1 MIRKELQHLAVA
13 VNSLTPHPQNVRQG
27 DVGAISESLK
37 HHGQYRPIVVQL
49 STRHILAGNHTF
61 KAAKA
66 LGWKEIACT
75 FVDCDDEQATRILLM
90 DNRANDLASYDDG
103 ALAEMLQTLMAT
115 DDQLAGTGFD
125 PEDLQQLLED
135 LGAEQLPTI
144 MGDPDDVPEQ
154 VPAKT
159 VPGDVWLL
167 GKHRLLCGDSTSPTD
182 LERLMAGKKADMVW
196 TDPPYGVAIV
206 GGAGVGGRDMSAEE
220 RKSKGGKQIQND
232 SLSLDELT
240 QFLRDSLGNACNQ
253 TKEGG
258 VWYVAAPSNSIVYSF
273 CIVLTELGLWRHTLA
288 WVKDSFVM
296 SRADYHYRHE
306 TIFYGWKSGAA
317 HREPPDRKQDSVWE
331 VPRPKRSA
339 EHPTMKPVELVE
351 RAINN
356 SSGYGELILDPFGG
370 SGTTLIAAHQTN
382 RIAYLMELDPHYCD
396 VICKRFQQ
404 ATGITPIA
412 EATGNEHDFLQ

>member
-13 VNSLTPHPQNVRQG
+13 VNSLTPHPRNVRQG
-27 DVGAISESLK
+27 DIGAISESLK

-182 LERLMAGKKADMVW
+182 LERLMAGAKADMVW
-196 TDPPYGVAIV
+196 TDPPYGMSYE
-206 GGAGVGGRDMSAEE
+206 GGRSGKHSMIKNDDLQDTQLVNLVRDAISNATMQLTNEAAIYVCFTWRTYVEFQSA
-220 RKSKGGKQIQND
+220 
-232 SLSLDELT
+232 
-240 QFLRDSLGNACNQ
+240 LRQAGIEPKA
-253 TKEGG
+253 
-258 VWYVAAPSNSIVYSF
+258 
-273 CIVLTELGLWRHTLA
+273 CIVWDKQSVGLGHAEYRPQHE
-288 WVKDSFVM
+288 FVFYVPGRWFGDRSQSDVWQS
-296 SRADYHYRHE
+296 SRGN
-306 TIFYGWKSGAA
+306 T
-317 HREPPDRKQDSVWE
+317 
-331 VPRPKRSA
+331 SA
-339 EHPTMKPVELVE
+339 YVHPTQKPVELVE
-351 RAINN
+351 RAIQN
-356 SSGYGELILDPFGG
+356 SSQKGDAVLDVFGG
-370 SGTTLIAAHQTN
+370 SGSTLIAAEQTN

-396 VICKRFQQ
+396 VICARFQK
-404 ATGITPIA
+404 ATGIKPIA

>member
-182 LERLMAGKKADMVW
+182 IERLMAGVKADMVW

-206 GGAGVGGRDMSAEE
+206 GGNRGLSPEE
-220 RKSKGGKQIQND
+220 RRAKGGKEIQND
-232 SLSLDELT
+232 ALNHEQLT
-240 QFLRDSLGNACNQ
+240 QFLRDALGLAAES
-253 TKEGG
+253 TKAGG
-258 VWYVAAPSNSIVYSF
+258 VWYVAAPPGNLFQCFSIP
-273 CIVLTELGLWRHTLA
+273 LTDLGIWKHTLV
-288 WVKDSFVM
+288 WVKDSLVM
-296 SRADYHYRHE
+296 GRADYHYRHE
-306 TIFYGWKSGAA
+306 AIFYGWKPGAA
-317 HREPPDRKQDSVWE
+317 HREPPDRKQDTVWE
-331 VPRPKRSA
+331 IPRPKRNA
-339 EHPTMKPVELVE
+339 EHPTMKPVELIT

-356 SSGYGELILDPFGG
+356 SSGHGELILDPFGG
-370 SGTTLIAAHQTN
+370 SGSTLIAAEQTN

-396 VICKRFQQ
+396 VICARYQK
-404 ATGITPIA
+404 ATGIKPIA
-412 EATGNEHDFLQ
+412 EATGNEHDFLR

>member
-144 MGDPDDVPEQ
+144 MGDPDEVPEQ

-167 GKHRLLCGDSTSPTD
+167 GLHRLMCGDSLNPTD
-182 LERLMAGKKADMVW
+182 LDRLINGAHIDCLL
-196 TDPPYGVAIV
+196 TDPPYGINLDTEWAK
-206 GGAGVGGRDMSAEE
+206 GGGRDYKKVA
-220 RKSKGGKQIQND
+220 ND
-232 SLSLDELT
+232 DIPFDAS
-240 QFLRDSLGNACNQ
+240 FLRTYFANTQEQFWWGANYFHRTLCPDDLDGSWLVWDKRTPETDSVVGA
-253 TKEGG
+253 G
-258 VWYVAAPSNSIVYSF
+258 F
-273 CIVLTELGLWRHTLA
+273 ELCWSAQKH
-288 WVKDSFVM
+288 
-296 SRADYHYRHE
+296 
-306 TIFYGWKSGAA
+306 
-317 HREPPDRKQDSVWE
+317 KQDLLRYHWTNYTSHTNAGF
-331 VPRPKRSA
+331 RRA
-339 EHPTMKPVELVE
+339 HPTEKPVAMLEE
-351 RAINN
+351 
-356 SSGYGELILDPFGG
+356 ILNRWATKNGTVADLFGG
-370 SGTTLIAAHQTN
+370 SGSTLIAAHQTN
-382 RIAYLMELDPHYCD
+382 RVAYLMELDPHYCD
-396 VICKRFQQ
+396 VICARYQK
-404 ATGITPIA
+404 ATGIKPIA
-412 EATGNEHDFLQ
+412 EATGNEHDFLT